1 VDDHSVVRAGIRMLI
16 GAESGLELVAEAA
29 DIASA
34 VRMVEAHRPAVLLL
48 DLSLPDGSGLD
59 ALPAISE
66 ASPGTKVIALT
77 MKEGAAFARGALAA
91 GACGYLLKEAAET
104 ELLAAIRAVAAGG
117 AYLDPR
123 VGAAMA
129 NHAGDA
135 ESGPALSERE
145 REVVRLLALG
155 KTNAQVADALHFSE
169 RTIESCRAR
178 VRQKLGVQDRA
189 GLTEYARA
197 TGLLH
202 DSPQ

>member
-1 VDDHSVVRAGIRMLI
+1 
-16 GAESGLELVAEAA
+16 
-29 DIASA
+29 
-34 VRMVEAHRPAVLLL
+34 
-48 DLSLPDGSGLD
+48 
-59 ALPAISE
+59 
-66 ASPGTKVIALT
+66 

-129 NHAGDA
+129 KHAGDA